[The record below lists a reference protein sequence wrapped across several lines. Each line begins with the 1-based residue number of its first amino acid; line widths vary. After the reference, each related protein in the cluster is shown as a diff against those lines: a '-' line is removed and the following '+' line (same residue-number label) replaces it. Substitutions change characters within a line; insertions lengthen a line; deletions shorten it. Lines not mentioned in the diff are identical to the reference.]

1 MREKWELISKQFR
14 DFTKTTYFIIML
26 SLLTLFSYFMDIT
39 AIGYVSFTVILFL
52 LLLFDCD
59 FRSFIP
65 MIFLWFGGYR
75 TNTWQIPS
83 APFIIVLIIYG
94 LDLGLFIYRIIR
106 NYKIYWK
113 RIKKDFLLYS
123 LFAILITMAL
133 SLINTPDMGLSG
145 LGIAHY
151 VIILLS
157 YLLVKMTVEPT
168 EKSRNYI
175 IKSVLITGLMISVQA
190 FYILLIALNNGD
202 DFYEILCHRD
212 LNLGYMHPN
221 HYAAFLNIG
230 CILAVYYFCKNRNSI
245 FKRIVATTCILIFGF
260 TNMLTAS
267 RGGCLTFAITFVCA
281 AVVYFVYNIKIMKY
295 NMLKDLYYLIPFA
308 VFGIIGIIVLAVN
321 GILGDVL
328 ARMTE
333 YGPALNGRDVL
344 YQIAVDNFNKHTIIG
359 AGVYTTHLYNYAWNY
374 HNYALQM
381 LGTCGALGLIA
392 FLTYLYF
399 SIVKSLRWRSYSV
412 FNLLVIL
419 YFLIHGLFDTTYFH
433 HLLMPIILVL
443 QAVEHEKED
452 INLFEIQYS
461 DILMRNNNPLV
472 EL

>member
-1 MREKWELISKQFR
+1 MREKWEIISKKFR

-39 AIGYVSFTVILFL
+39 AIGYISFTVILFL

-168 EKSRNYI
+168 EKSRNHI
-175 IKSVLITGLMISVQA
+175 IKSILITGLMISVQA
-190 FYILLIALNNGD
+190 FYIFLIALNNGE
-202 DFYEILCHRD
+202 DFYTVLCHRD

-308 VFGIIGIIVLAVN
+308 VFGIIGIIVFATN
-321 GILGDVL
+321 GILGDVI
-328 ARMTE
+328 
-333 YGPALNGRDVL
+333 GRLVDMGTSFGGRESV
-344 YQIAVDNFNKHTIIG
+344 YQAAITQFNQHPIIG
-359 AGVYTTHLYNYAWNY
+359 QGVYTTNHYVYGIWNY
-374 HNYALQM
+374 HNYFLQM
-381 LGTCGALGLIA
+381 LGTCGALGMIA
-392 FLTYLYF
+392 FLFYLYF

-412 FNLLVIL
+412 FNLIVIL

-461 DILMRNNNPLV
+461 DILTRNNR
-472 EL
+472 

>member
-1 MREKWELISKQFR
+1 MREKWELISTKFR

-39 AIGYVSFTVILFL
+39 AIGYISFTVILFL

-59 FRSFIP
+59 FSSFIP

-83 APFIIVLIIYG
+83 VPFVIVLIIYG

-123 LFAILITMAL
+123 LFAILITMVL

-175 IKSVLITGLMISVQA
+175 IKSILITGLMISVQA
-190 FYILLIALNNGD
+190 FYIFMIAVNNGE
-202 DFYEILCHRD
+202 DFYTVLCYRN

-245 FKRIVATTCILIFGF
+245 FKRIVATTCLLMFGF
-260 TNMLTAS
+260 TNILTAS

-281 AVVYFVYNIKIMKY
+281 AVVYLVYNIKIMKY
-295 NMLKDLYYLIPFA
+295 SIVKDLYYLIPFGVLIA
-308 VFGIIGIIVLAVN
+308 IGIIVLAVN
-321 GILGDVL
+321 GILGKAFERIMEL
-328 ARMTE
+328 GAS
-333 YGPALNGRDVL
+333 LNGRDIL
-344 YQIAVDNFNKHTIIG
+344 YNIAVERFQEYPIVG
-359 AGVYTTHLYNYAWNY
+359 AGVYTTHLYDSAWNY

-381 LGTCGALGLIA
+381 LGTCGALGLMA

-412 FNLLVIL
+412 FNLIVIL
-419 YFLIHGLFDTTYFH
+419 YFLVHGLFDTTYFH